1 MIKAVIFD
9 MDGTIADSEKIAQKV
24 TREFFKKRGIVLTR
38 EEEKFMFGLNWKD
51 LVKEILNSRGHE
63 YKQSIKNTL
72 KERYVRT
79 MRKEVKALPGV
90 YDLLEEISKNLKIGL
105 ATNSRHR
112 EVDIIFDKLGFHEYF
127 HLKLARDHVKKGKP
141 DPEIYLKAAGIF
153 KVKPSE
159 CVVFEDSIIGL
170 KAAKLAGMKTVAIVN
185 TYTREELEP
194 EGDLIIECYKDIN
207 LDKIIA
213 LGGEETK

>member
-38 EEEKFMFGLNWKD
+38 EEEKIMFGLNWKD
-51 LVKEILNSRGHE
+51 LVKEILNSRRHE

-194 EGDLIIECYKDIN
+194 EGDLIIECYRDIN

>member
-9 MDGTIADSEKIAQKV
+9 MDGTIADSEKIAQRV
-24 TREFFKKRGIVLTR
+24 TRGFFQKRGIVLTR
-38 EEEKFMFGLNWKD
+38 KEEKIMFGLTWKD
-51 LVKEILNSRGHE
+51 LVKEILSSRGHE

-79 MRKEVKALPGV
+79 MSKDVKALPGV
-90 YDLLEEISKNLKIGL
+90 YDLLGEISKNLKVGL

-112 EVDIIFDKLGFHEYF
+112 EVDIIFDKLGFHGYF
-127 HLKLARDHVKKGKP
+127 NLKLARDHVKKGKP
-141 DPEIYLKAAGIF
+141 DPEIYLKTAETF
-153 KVKPSE
+153 SVKPCE

-170 KAAKLAGMKTVAIVN
+170 KAAKAAGMKRVAIVN

-194 EGDLIIECYKDIN
+194 ESDLVIECYQDIN
-207 LDKIIA
+207 LSKILA
-213 LGGEETK
+213 LGGEDKS

>member
-24 TREFFKKRGIVLTR
+24 TREFFQKKGIVLTR
-38 EEEKFMFGLNWKD
+38 EEEKIMFGLTWKD
-51 LVKEILNSRGHE
+51 LVKEILKSRGFE
-63 YKQSIKNTL
+63 YKQNIKNTL

-79 MRKEVKALPGV
+79 MSRDVKALPGV
-90 YDLLEEISKNLKIGL
+90 YDLLNEVSKNLKVGL

-141 DPEIYLKAAGIF
+141 DPEIYLKSAETFGVRPF
-153 KVKPSE
+153 E
-159 CVVFEDSIIGL
+159 CVVFEDSMIGL
-170 KAAKLAGMKTVAIVN
+170 TAAKAAGMKRVAIVN
-185 TYTREELEP
+185 TYTREELDKEA
-194 EGDLIIECYKDIN
+194 DLVIDSYKDIN
-207 LDKIIA
+207 LSKILK
-213 LGGEETK
+213 LGG

>member
-38 EEEKFMFGLNWKD
+38 EEEKIMFGLNWKD
-51 LVKEILNSRGHE
+51 LVKEILNSRRHE

-141 DPEIYLKAAGIF
+141 DPEIYLKAAEIF

-194 EGDLIIECYKDIN
+194 EGDLIIECYRDIN

>member
-1 MIKAVIFD
+1 MIKAVVFD

-24 TREFFKKRGIVLTR
+24 TREFFQKRGIILTR
-38 EEEKFMFGLNWKD
+38 EEEKIMFGLNWKD
-51 LVKEILNSRGHE
+51 LVKEVLRSRGLD
-63 YKQSIKNTL
+63 YNQNIKNTL

-79 MRKEVKALPGV
+79 MSRDVKALPGV
-90 YDLLEEISKNLKIGL
+90 YDLLAEVNKSLKVGL

-141 DPEIYLKAAGIF
+141 DPEIYLKAADTF
-153 KVKPSE
+153 SVKPFE

-170 KAAKLAGMKTVAIVN
+170 MAAKAAGMKRVAITN
-185 TYTREELEP
+185 TYSREELGGEA
-194 EGDLIIECYKDIN
+194 DLIIDSYKDID
-207 LDKIIA
+207 LSKILK
-213 LGGEETK
+213 LG

>member
-38 EEEKFMFGLNWKD
+38 EEEKIMFGLNWKD

-90 YDLLEEISKNLKIGL
+90 YELLEEISKNLKIGL

-141 DPEIYLKAAGIF
+141 DPEIYLKAAEIF

-194 EGDLIIECYKDIN
+194 EADLIIECYKDIN